1 VNGSVKCRSVSS
13 LRDFIV
19 VKINELF
26 DKPYQIGW
34 VVRSKGGWH
43 GKATVADGGVLHI
56 NFNPIMRDGSEWE
69 INFSRDGAT
78 NFNATGTGDE
88 IKIFSTVVA
97 AVKEWYAEISKQG
110 WPDEPLRAI
119 EFTAK
124 KDSSDTSSRVRLYD
138 RFAKQFASQINMTV
152 HRNERTD
159 YVEWTLK
166 KPKKKKVR
174 EVTVDNRNG
183 RGATPN
189 NAEIDYFGMRVKM
202 RPTTFVKLAAPLG
215 RDQAKQEMIDYIKD
229 GGAIGAPF
237 LIININGNN
246 VEVVGHE
253 GRNRMLAVYAAEG
266 DDPIETHLF
275 FRGDISRARQLT
287 PEIVQK
293 IKAGMSQENTGKS
306 VPGPLWEDG
315 KIVKGVNTTVDVK
328 PGETKRQA
336 AKFGN
341 KVNSKNEPP
350 LLNAKARKN
359 SSPHVLSNLGLAES
373 TQLNELFDK
382 KYNWTWNAAPPGQTT
397 YARFTTDSGETINS
411 AFEPLPR
418 GMGVEFEFTR
428 GGSSNVTGGGDAFKI
443 FATVMA
449 QLAEYVEK
457 YQPKRVK
464 FTAEKNTYNDSNETA
479 RIKLY
484 TRLVKKF
491 AAGLGYSFKT
501 SDMSR
506 GVNFMLTRIKDP
518 KKTPNG
524 VDEMVNENS
533 NQNELQGW
541 LASLEEL
548 MEDIDDRSQ
557 MNQSKEE
564 NTELMKDYQA
574 CLAVRNVIRNNLIAI
589 RNDRLKNNI
598 FQYNID
604 PENDVWGGIHA
615 QIQGEVAEIKWIGS
629 YNSSGRNLM
638 NNIKPELK
646 AHGVKKLKLVAKWE
660 SEGFYTKMNF
670 KKDGDTKAD
679 PISGA
684 THTDMSKGIDE
695 AIKKPHPS
703 DTLGVARDKMPQ
715 VHKNHYPELFRYLAD
730 HGATMSKGQV
740 PANKLKA
747 VQSEFS
753 DQGVEK
759 MMSKAANA
767 KGTTR
772 KKPLIVSSDNYII
785 DGHHRWLAS
794 YNLDENVPIIKFSI
808 PVKKLLQLVRD
819 FKHTTYKDIYNE
831 EGSQNEKKTGNRGS
845 NSNRRTNERRS
856 T

>member
-1 VNGSVKCRSVSS
+1 M
-13 LRDFIV
+13 

-26 DKPYQIGW
+26 DKPYTYNW
-34 VVRSKGGWH
+34 VVRSEDGWQA
-43 GKATVADGGVLHI
+43 KANVADGGFLHV
-56 NFNPIMRDGSEWE
+56 NFNPITLDGAEWE
-69 INFSRDGAT
+69 INFQRDGSES
-78 NFNATGTGDE
+78 FNANGKGDE

-97 AVKEWYAEISKQG
+97 VVKEWYAEISKQG

-124 KDSSDTSSRVRLYD
+124 KDSSETSNSRVRLYD
-138 RFAKQFASQINMTV
+138 RFAKKFASQIKMAV

-373 TQLNELFDK
+373 AQLNELFNKAYKWKWTDEDY
-382 KYNWTWNAAPPGQTT
+382 YNEAVFKTQDG
-397 YARFTTDSGETINS
+397 RKG
-411 AFEPLPR
+411 R
-418 GMGVEFEFTR
+418 VEFISNNNNNWSVDFT
-428 GGSSNVTGGGDAFKI
+428 VGGDSHATGKGDAMAI
-443 FATVMA
+443 FGTVMGIIGEFMEVHEPEVLRFRA
-449 QLAEYVEK
+449 FNDEDTGSNSRASLYKRMMGRYAPHWGMSVGTSTEK
-457 YQPKRVK
+457 DATT
-464 FTAEKNTYNDSNETA
+464 FT
-479 RIKLY
+479 
-484 TRLVKKF
+484 
-491 AAGLGYSFKT
+491 
-501 SDMSR
+501 
-506 GVNFMLTRIKDP
+506 LTR
-518 KKTPNG
+518 NS

-541 LASLEEL
+541 LSSLEEL
-548 MEDIDDRSQ
+548 MEDIDDSSQ
-557 MNQSKEE
+557 MNQSKED

-598 FQYNID
+598 FQYDID

-638 NNIKPELK
+638 TNIKPELK

-670 KKDGDTKAD
+670 KKDGDIKTD
-679 PISGA
+679 PISGT

-759 MMSKAANA
+759 MMSKAANS

-845 NSNRRTNERRS
+845 NRNRGTNERSS